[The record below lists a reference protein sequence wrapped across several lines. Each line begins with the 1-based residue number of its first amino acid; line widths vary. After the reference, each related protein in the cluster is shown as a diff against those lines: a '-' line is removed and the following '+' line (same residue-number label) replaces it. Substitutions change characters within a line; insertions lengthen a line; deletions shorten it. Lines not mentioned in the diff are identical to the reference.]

1 LRRNAR
7 SAFLTWRH
15 FDFWTR
21 NARAREI
28 PEPLRRS
35 DLKNRQYLLAL
46 IFALV
51 SSLASASPKSTTI
64 HLKAF
69 DQDLPVGTR
78 VTLKVAPN
86 LKVLGGTAPPEHGP
100 DGKLLPP
107 RPFFLVDEPSMQV
120 LDWVYVTKAGSR
132 ESNSL
137 ETTFAANLE
146 SVLDGKSSRRAVLEL
161 PTTYEFASMQANGSW
176 KVEQNGSI
184 VFGLSV
190 EEPVTNYLSGCL
202 RMYHREDGFRLGVA
216 RGCAVED
223 FEEMLRGASC
233 PTGDCPKEE

>member
-1 LRRNAR
+1 M
-7 SAFLTWRH
+7 
-15 FDFWTR
+15 
-21 NARAREI
+21 EI
-28 PEPLRRS
+28 PERLRRS
-35 DLKNRQYLLAL
+35 DLKNRQYALAL

-51 SSLASASPKSTTI
+51 SSLASASPKATTV

-107 RPFFLVDEPSMQV
+107 RPFFLVDEPSLQV
-120 LDWVYVTKAGSR
+120 LDWVYVTQAGSR

-137 ETTFAANLE
+137 ETTFAASLE
-146 SVLDGKSSRRAVLEL
+146 SILDGKSPSRAVLEL
-161 PTTYEFASMQANGSW
+161 PTTYEFASKQADGSW
-176 KVEQNGSI
+176 KVEESGNI
-184 VFGLSV
+184 VFGLFV
-190 EEPVTNYLSGCL
+190 EEPVTNDLSGCL
-202 RMYHREDGFRLGVA
+202 RMFHREDGFGVGVA
-216 RGCAVED
+216 RGCARED
-223 FEEMLRGASC
+223 FEERLRRASC